1 GLLGRGGMGE
11 VYAAYDPDLDRKIAL
26 KLLRARGGS
35 SDADGGTRLLRE
47 AQAIA
52 RLSHPN
58 VVVVFD
64 VGTFRE
70 SVFIAMEFVEGH
82 TLAYWIEAQK
92 RTWREVLDVYCAA
105 GRGLVAAHAAG
116 LVHRD
121 FKPDNV
127 MITKSG
133 QVRVMDFGLARQQ
146 GRADETRQK
155 EQLTEDNA
163 ARAALLAAAFG
174 GGADAE
180 ATAVIAAGPAA
191 PASTTGGYLEL
202 KLTHTG
208 TMLGTPAY
216 MAPEQF
222 AGTGGDART
231 DQFSFC
237 VALYE
242 GMYRQRPFAG
252 NNPLDLMANVVAGR
266 VKEPP
271 TDARVPAWIRRIL
284 LRGLSPRPDARF
296 ASMVDLLAALGQD
309 PAVRRR
315 RWVGAAAG
323 LAVLIAAAGSARRFS
338 AGHQSLCSGGPDRAA
353 GAWGSQRRADVERAF
368 TATGSPNAARAFAG
382 VATLI
387 DDYVARWVGMYK
399 ETCESTHV
407 RGEQSAEVL
416 DLRMGCLAERL
427 SGVRALGDV
436 LVSAD
441 SAVVDNAVSAAS
453 SLPALDRCADTA
465 MLRAVVKPPADT
477 AARAQVAA
485 VREKIAKVKAL
496 GDSGQCETAASL
508 ATHATDEAKRIGY
521 LPVRAAAEFAAGRL
535 METCTD
541 AVKGIALLQDATE
554 DAEASHHDE
563 VFIESTLVLGA
574 MFADRM
580 NDTRRGEDNI
590 RHSRAVLSRFPGHP
604 ALQAWLDGASAIVA
618 MNEGRYEQAVAFE
631 NRAYEARRRLYGET
645 NYEVTSSLNN
655 MAIDLHG
662 LHRDREAEELSAK
675 AVEIGTR
682 LFGSDSTR
690 NALLL
695 VNHSEMLT
703 ALGRFAEA
711 HAAVEKALSTWR
723 RQTAGDYLI
732 GYGLLDLGRIQ
743 VEEGAAG
750 EAVKTLEEALRV
762 LGDKYAAPT
771 AEAKFILARALW
783 TAAPRSRGR
792 ALALARAAREI
803 LAQHGGS
810 VGLADE
816 IEAWQATHHAT

>member
-1 GLLGRGGMGE
+1 
-11 VYAAYDPDLDRKIAL
+11 
-26 KLLRARGGS
+26 
-35 SDADGGTRLLRE
+35 
-47 AQAIA
+47 
-52 RLSHPN
+52 
-58 VVVVFD
+58 
-64 VGTFRE
+64 
-70 SVFIAMEFVEGH
+70 
-82 TLAYWIEAQK
+82 
-92 RTWREVLDVYCAA
+92 
-105 GRGLVAAHAAG
+105 
-116 LVHRD
+116 
-121 FKPDNV
+121 

-146 GRADETRQK
+146 LRADEAPPLPSNWPRTSPR
-155 EQLTEDNA
+155 
-163 ARAALLAAAFG
+163 RATLLADAFHA
-174 GGADAE
+174 GADAD
-180 ATAVIAAGPAA
+180 ATAMLGTGPGAT
-191 PASTTGGYLEL
+191 PASTEGGYLKL

-242 GMYRQRPFAG
+242 GMYRRRPFAG
-252 NNPLDLMANVVAGR
+252 NNPVELMTNVLAG
-266 VKEPP
+266 KFNDPS
-271 TDARVPAWIRRIL
+271 TDARVPAWIRKIL
-284 LRGLSPRPDARF
+284 LRGLSTSPDGRF
-296 ASMVDLLAALGQD
+296 PSMVELLATLSQD

-315 RWVGAAAG
+315 RWVGVAASV
-323 LAVLIAAAGSARRFS
+323 AVLIAAAGGARRFS
-338 AGHQSLCSGGPDRAA
+338 AGHQSLCAGGPDRAA
-353 GAWGSQRRADVERAF
+353 GAWGAERRAAVERAF
-368 TATGSPNAARAFAG
+368 TATGKPNAARAFAS
-382 VATLI
+382 VASVI
-387 DDYVARWVGMYK
+387 DDYAARWVGMYK
-399 ETCESTHV
+399 ETCESTQL

-436 LVSAD
+436 FVSAD

-453 SLPALDRCADTA
+453 SLPALDRCADVEL
-465 MLRAVVKPPADT
+465 LRAVVKPPVDT
-477 AARAQVAA
+477 ATRAKVAA
-485 VREKIAKVKAL
+485 VREQIAKVKAL
-496 GDSGQCETAASL
+496 GDLGQCETAASL
-508 ATHATDEAKRIGY
+508 ATQTTDEAKRIDY
-521 LPVRAAAEFAAGRL
+521 LPVRAEAEFAAGRL
-535 METCTD
+535 METCID
-541 AVKGIALLQDATE
+541 PEKGIAFLQDAAE

-563 VFIESTLVLGA
+563 VFVESTLVLGA

-631 NRAYEARRRLYGET
+631 TRAYETRRKLYGET
-645 NYEVTSSLNN
+645 NYEVTSSLTN

-690 NALLL
+690 TAMLL
-695 VNHSEMLT
+695 VNDSELLT

-723 RQTAGDYLI
+723 RQAAGEFLI

-743 VEEGAAG
+743 VAEGAAAN
-750 EAVKTLEEALRV
+750 AVKTLEEALRV

-783 TAAPRSRGR
+783 TAAPQSRDR
-792 ALALARAAREI
+792 AVELARAAGEI

-810 VGLADE
+810 VGLANE
-816 IEAWQATHHAT
+816 IKAWQAAHRAT